1 MKLIKASQKHSHGN
15 KVFHIDILFPGTA
28 LGLADSGFYTI
39 GRIDHASF
47 RPPGVVPMH
56 PHRDDEILSYM
67 RSGLQIHKDNMGQE
81 IRISDT
87 YMMMMNA
94 GSGIQHEEIAEK
106 EVEMLQIFMRP
117 FKDGLPPQIQFHNFP
132 TSYSQDE
139 WRLVAGNVDEAPL
152 KLRVETNIFDTR
164 LSKGGS
170 IRPPA
175 GSEEYEH
182 LLYCFNGIVTAGEQT
197 LQKGDSLVFDNETV
211 LITAIA
217 ESDLVLFK
225 IKKNAE
231 YSVTG
236 MYSGN
241 QGLL

>member
-1 MKLIKASQKHSHGN
+1 MQLIKASQKRSHGN

-28 LGLADSGFYTI
+28 LGLADTGYYTV

-47 RPPGVVPMH
+47 RPPGIVPMH

-67 RSGLQIHKDNMGQE
+67 RSGLQIHRDSTGQE
-81 IRISDT
+81 TLISNT

-117 FKDGLPPQIQFHNFP
+117 FKDGLPPKIQFHQFP
-132 TSYSQDE
+132 ASYSRDE

-164 LSKGGS
+164 LSKGD
-170 IRPPA
+170 IILPPA
-175 GSEEYEH
+175 GPGECVQ
-182 LLYCFNGIVTAGEQT
+182 LLYCFNGSITAGEQT
-197 LQKGDSLVFDNETV
+197 LQKGDSLAFNNEAV
-211 LITAIA
+211 IIA
-217 ESDLVLFK
+217 ALEESDLVLFK
-225 IKKNAE
+225 INKEAK

-241 QGLL
+241 QALL